1 MVQGAHPSTKNL
13 HPRNRNPLNTTYCQD
28 HSSLQRPMLCFILHS
43 VHEFDNLTKICLFF
57 ILRSHIYNESIDQM
71 QYVFPQGRPG
81 IRCKGFCRLHVA
93 FNVLY
98 HYLKPC
104 WNVRP
109 AAVQLGQG
117 MRNDTTAPN
126 MPFAHSVAVIRH
138 GMQKPC
144 FFHSICPVQFGL
156 ITLDFH
162 PRPS

>member
-1 MVQGAHPSTKNL
+1 
-13 HPRNRNPLNTTYCQD
+13 
-28 HSSLQRPMLCFILHS
+28 
-43 VHEFDNLTKICLFF
+43 
-57 ILRSHIYNESIDQM
+57 M

-81 IRCKGFCRLHVA
+81 IKCKGFCRLHVA

-144 FFHSICPVQFGL
+144 FFHLICLVQFGQIWTRINYSRFPPSPVL
-156 ITLDFH
+156 VSPMYTQGLSISVH
-162 PRPS
+162 PSIQFILLSQFN

>member
-1 MVQGAHPSTKNL
+1 MFV
-13 HPRNRNPLNTTYCQD
+13 
-28 HSSLQRPMLCFILHS
+28 
-43 VHEFDNLTKICLFF
+43 FF
-57 ILRSHIYNESIDQM
+57 ILRSHVYNESIDQM
-71 QYVFPQGRPG
+71 QYVFPQSRPG
-81 IRCKGFCRLHVA
+81 IKCKGFCRLHVA

-98 HYLKPC
+98 HYPKPC

-144 FFHSICPVQFGL
+144 FFHSICPVQFGQ
-156 ITLDFH
+156 TWTRFNYSRF
-162 PRPS
+162 PPSPVLVSPMYTRGLSISVYPSIQFILLFQFN